1 MRPTLFQLQVVVA
14 AASLSVLSAGCAGN
28 VGGTST
34 GTGTGTSPGSA
45 GTTGSGAAGTT
56 SSPGSAG
63 STSTTGVAG
72 NTGAGGTT
80 VTTGTAGASGLAS
93 CPTTGITPTPLRRL
107 TKFEYAN
114 SVRNLLGVDT
124 APVAD
129 LPADEVTDGFNNNA
143 GVLTVSSL
151 HAEKYVLVSEAL
163 AKAAVTSNLQAV
175 TGSCNTTSRGEDACA
190 MDFATNFGRRA
201 FRRPTTPEDRA
212 LLMAAY
218 SAGRTGGSY
227 AEGIEVMIRAALQS
241 AHFLYRLEMT
251 APSNATAQMVPLS
264 QYEMATRLAFM
275 LWAAGPDDALL
286 DAAGRNELGTKEA
299 VAAKARAMMDDPKA
313 RVGITDFYKQWMGTS
328 RLDIMTK
335 SATLFPAYST
345 GVRDGMKLETPAF
358 VEYVLWTGDH
368 KLQTLLTSPVAFV
381 TSALAPI
388 YGVSAPANSATTAR
402 MVMPAATQG
411 RSGVLTQASFLAVQ
425 AHPDQTSPVLRGK
438 FVRTAMMCQPPPPP
452 PMDVDISVPPVTMGG
467 TARDRFGAHQTAGSS
482 CMGCHQLMDPVGFT
496 FETFDGIGQFRTTEN
511 NKTIDVSGAIVGA
524 RDASLN
530 GAFTG
535 VRELGMKL
543 AGSDQ
548 VRDCVATQWFRF
560 AAGRGEDYN
569 DGCSLTTLQDNFG
582 ASGGDLRELVVAMTQ
597 TDAFWYRAPVTP

>member
-1 MRPTLFQLQVVVA
+1 MRPTLLRIQFA
-14 AASLSVLSAGCAGN
+14 IAVLAAGCAGN
-28 VGGTST
+28 VGGTGS
-34 GTGTGTSPGSA
+34 GVGSA
-45 GTTGSGAAGTT
+45 GTTGPGTGAAGTNG
-56 SSPGSAG
+56 SPGAAG
-63 STSTTGVAG
+63 STSTPGAGG
-72 NTGAGGTT
+72 NTGAGGNA
-80 VTTGTAGASGLAS
+80 VPTGAAGASGLAT
-93 CPTTGITPTPLRRL
+93 CPTTAITPTPLRRL

-114 SVRNLLGVDT
+114 SVRNLLGVDP
-124 APVAD
+124 APAND

-163 AKAAVTSNLQAV
+163 AKAAVTSNLGAV
-175 TGSCNTTSRGEDACA
+175 TGSCSTTTRGEDACA

-201 FRRPTTPEDRA
+201 FRRPTTAEDRA
-212 LLMAAY
+212 LLLAAY
-218 SAGRTGGSY
+218 TAGKTGGSY

-241 AHFLYRLEMT
+241 SHFLYRLEMT
-251 APSNATAQMVPLS
+251 APSNTTTQMVPLS
-264 QYEMATRLAFM
+264 QYEMATRLSF
-275 LWAAGPDDALL
+275 LIWGAGPDDALL

-299 VAAKARAMMDDPKA
+299 VATKARAMLDDPKA
-313 RVGITDFYKQWMGTS
+313 RVGITDFYKQWMGIS

-345 GVRDGMKLETPAF
+345 AVRDGMRLETPAF
-358 VEYVLWTGDH
+358 VDYVLWTGDH

-388 YGVSAPANSATTAR
+388 YGVAAPANSATTAR
-402 MVMPAATQG
+402 MVTPAANQG

-467 TARDRFGAHQTAGSS
+467 TARDRFGAHQTAGTS
-482 CMGCHQLMDPVGFT
+482 CMACHQLMDPVGFA
-496 FETFDGIGQFRTTEN
+496 FESFDGIGQFRTTEN
-511 NKTIDVSGAIVGA
+511 NKMIDVSGSIVGA
-524 RDASLN
+524 RDTSLN

-543 AGSDQ
+543 AASDQ

-597 TDAFWYRAPVTP
+597 TDAFWYRAPVTQ